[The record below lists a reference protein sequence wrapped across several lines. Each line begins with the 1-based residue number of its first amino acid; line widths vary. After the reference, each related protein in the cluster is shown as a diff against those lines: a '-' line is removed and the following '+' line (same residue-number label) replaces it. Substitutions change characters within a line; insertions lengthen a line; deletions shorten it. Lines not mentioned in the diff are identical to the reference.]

1 MKEDLTQPISMH
13 QCSKI
18 MMHTAS
24 DLVKS
29 TVKSLGS
36 NFYFLFKIYAVNK
49 KMVMDFSELLF
60 ILDCKDFCS

>member
-29 TVKSLGS
+29 TVKSLGN

-60 ILDCKDFCS
+60 ILDCKDFGS

>member
-1 MKEDLTQPISMH
+1 
-13 QCSKI
+13 

-24 DLVKS
+24 DLVKP
-29 TVKSLGS
+29 TVKSLGN

-60 ILDCKDFCS
+60 ILDCKDFCSWK

>member
-29 TVKSLGS
+29 TVKSLGN
-36 NFYFLFKIYAVNK
+36 NFYFLLKIYAVNK

-60 ILDCKDFCS
+60 ILDCKDFGS